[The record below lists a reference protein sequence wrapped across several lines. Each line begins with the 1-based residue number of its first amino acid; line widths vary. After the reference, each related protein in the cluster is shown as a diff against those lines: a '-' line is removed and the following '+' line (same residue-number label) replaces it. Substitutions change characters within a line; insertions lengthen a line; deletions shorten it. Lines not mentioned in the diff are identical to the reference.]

1 MAASDSSEASS
12 DHAASEA
19 SELAQD
25 ASVHASGA
33 EAQKAGDQ
41 AVRQPSDQQVQSELG
56 DAQEGSGS
64 PVKRPRN
71 RGRRAIIAACF
82 AVLGAG
88 YLQWNATATD
98 HQFSN
103 MGTVLVCFVLGCY
116 ILFQLHCLARM
127 RWNGLVVPLASVFGI
142 VVAVTLFRFEGFSGE
157 LVPQYAYRFGS
168 PPPAMRT
175 VEDSSKGQLG
185 VEAVDGAGRVFMAGS
200 QTADAPSYGFLGG
213 DRTGVISTRD
223 FEVPASVNEVQTLW
237 RQGLGAGWSA
247 FAVSGDRAV
256 TLEQRGDQECLA
268 CYRLADGE
276 LVWMVTHEALHQHL
290 MGGVGPRS
298 TPTIVGNRVFAQGA
312 TGMVWCV
319 ELDSGQVVWSVDLLA
334 LAGWEQ
340 VESEEM
346 ISWGR
351 AASPLIID
359 GTICVIP
366 FGGPAANSET
376 GRSLIALNA
385 GSGEVLWTAG
395 EDQISYASPALLNL
409 GGKRQ
414 IVSVNERSITG
425 HEVDDGRVLWEAAWP
440 GQSNGGANCAMV
452 VPAGENRFLIGKGYG
467 GGSGLYEVTKS
478 EGQWDANEL
487 WKSSRVLK
495 TKFTH
500 AAVVGDTAFAISNGS
515 LEAVGVSEG
524 ERFWIQPRRTRLGQ
538 GQILV
543 AGDVIIGQAEAG
555 EVVLVAADPDAYREL
570 LRLPALNAKTWNVP
584 TLAGRHLLVRNDR
597 EVICF
602 LLPDLEKQLVN

>member
-1 MAASDSSEASS
+1 MAAPDSSESSS
-12 DHAASEA
+12 DDALAEA
-19 SELAQD
+19 DKLAQD
-25 ASVHASGA
+25 S
-33 EAQKAGDQ
+33 
-41 AVRQPSDQQVQSELG
+41 AVRTSVTDVQNENARAEHLASDEKMPAEGEASSARSEVRVQ
-56 DAQEGSGS
+56 
-64 PVKRPRN
+64 RPRN
-71 RGRRAIIAACF
+71 RGRRAVIAACL
-82 AVLGAG
+82 AILGAG

-127 RWNGLVVPLASVFGI
+127 RWNGLVVPLASVLGI

-157 LVPQYAYRFGS
+157 LVPQYSYRFGS

-175 VEDSSKGQLG
+175 VADSMGEEFG
-185 VEAVDGAGRVFMAGS
+185 VVSGDGRSVMIAGS
-200 QTADAPSYGFLGG
+200 DIADAPSYGFLGG
-213 DRTGVISTRD
+213 DRTGVIAKRAFS
-223 FEVPASVNEVQTLW
+223 VPASVDEVQTLW

-268 CYRLADGE
+268 CYRLVDGKLE
-276 LVWMVTHEALHQHL
+276 WIVNHEAFHQHL

-298 TPTIVGNRVFAQGA
+298 TPTIVGDRVFAQGA
-312 TGMVWCV
+312 SGMLWCV
-319 ELDSGQVVWSVDLLA
+319 ELESGEVVWSVDLLG

-340 VESEEM
+340 LESEEM

-359 GTICVIP
+359 GTICVVP
-366 FGGPAANSET
+366 FGGPAANSEI
-376 GRSLIALNA
+376 GRSLVALNA

-395 EDQISYASPALLNL
+395 KDQISYASPALLTL
-409 GGKRQ
+409 DGKRQ
-414 IVSVNERSITG
+414 IVSVNERTITG
-425 HEVDDGRVLWEAAWP
+425 HEVEDGSVLWEAAWP

-467 GGSGLYEVTKS
+467 GGSGLYEVTGF
-478 EGQWDANEL
+478 EGQWNAREV
-487 WKSSRVLK
+487 WKSNRVLK

-515 LEAVGVSEG
+515 LEAVSVADG
-524 ERFWIQPRRTRLGQ
+524 ERLWIQSRRTRLGQ

-555 EVVLVAADPDAYREL
+555 DVVLVAADPTEYREL
-570 LRLPALNAKTWNVP
+570 LRLPALNSKTWNVP

-602 LLPDLEKQLVN
+602 LLPEIENQLVD

>member
-1 MAASDSSEASS
+1 MAASGSSDSSTDETQVEAGRLVQDFGAGESVDQES
-12 DHAASEA
+12 QAGHLVAGNQRTGLHEEEHAASR
-19 SELAQD
+19 
-25 ASVHASGA
+25 G
-33 EAQKAGDQ
+33 KI
-41 AVRQPSDQQVQSELG
+41 
-56 DAQEGSGS
+56 
-64 PVKRPRN
+64 KRPRN
-71 RGRRAIIAACF
+71 RVRRAIVATVLAL
-82 AVLGAG
+82 LGAG
-88 YLQWNATATD
+88 YLQWNATKTD

-103 MGTVLVCFVLGCY
+103 MGTVALCFVLGGY

-127 RWNGLVVPLASVFGI
+127 RWNGLVVPLAGVLAI

-157 LVPQYAYRFGS
+157 LLPQYAYRFGS

-175 VEDSSKGQLG
+175 VKGSKGPQLAVPSSEDSRLLSAE
-185 VEAVDGAGRVFMAGS
+185 VRS
-200 QTADAPSYGFLGG
+200 ADAASYGFLGSE
-213 DRTGVISTRD
+213 RTGVIATRD
-223 FEVPASVNEVQTLW
+223 FSVPASVDEVRTLW

-247 FAVSGDRAV
+247 FAVSGDKAV
-256 TLEQRGDQECLA
+256 TLEQRGDDECLA

-276 LVWMVTHEALHQHL
+276 LLWIVSHEALHQNL
-290 MGGVGPRS
+290 MGGAGPRS
-298 TPTIVGNRVFAQGA
+298 TPTIVGDRVFAQGA
-312 TGMVWCV
+312 TGTVWCV
-319 ELDSGQVVWSVDLLA
+319 DIESGEVVWSVDLLA
-334 LAGWEQ
+334 LAGWAQ

-346 ISWGR
+346 ITWGR
-351 AASPLIID
+351 AASPLVID
-359 GTICVIP
+359 GTLCVVP

-376 GRSLIALNA
+376 GRSLIALSA
-385 GSGEVLWTAG
+385 ASGDVLWTAG

-414 IVSVNERSITG
+414 IVSVNEHTITG
-425 HEVDDGRVLWEAAWP
+425 HEVDDGSVLWEAAWP

-467 GGSGLYEVTKS
+467 GGSGLYQVTGS
-478 EGQWDANEL
+478 QGQWTAEEL

-515 LEAVGVSEG
+515 LEAVDISDG
-524 ERFWIQPRRTRLGQ
+524 ERLWIQGRRTRLGQ

-543 AGDVIIGQAEAG
+543 AGNVILGQAEGG
-555 EVVLVAADPDAYREL
+555 EVVLAAADRNEYREL

-602 LLPDLEKQLVN
+602 LLPELED